1 MCGYYVYRQALA
13 KGISIL
19 PGRLFATGRQ
29 FEHCIRFSLANFHD
43 TILWREAITELA
55 EIIAL
60 QLK

>member
-1 MCGYYVYRQALA
+1 MNKALA
-13 KGISIL
+13 
-19 PGRLFATGRQ
+19 ATYCTMVPATDRQ

-43 TILWREAITELA
+43 TILWRDAISELA